1 MFSTDSGRG
10 QIGIGTLIVF
20 IAMVLVAAIAAG
32 VMLSAASQIQDQ
44 ARETSDDSVGS
55 VSNGFWIDSVIGS
68 TPSGSNQIDTVKIQ
82 YSKIPGSDTVD
93 MNKAT
98 WVIESNGTTET
109 VNSSDSYVT
118 LNSISS
124 IDQPGKLEEKDDIIE
139 VQIDLSSSSL
149 DNLDQGS
156 DLRIIS
162 NPPEGAEWSS
172 TYKAPEYIPSEEG
185 SVII

>member
-1 MFSTDSGRG
+1 MFSTESRG

-32 VMLSAASQIQDQ
+32 VILNAASQVQDQ
-44 ARETSDDSVGS
+44 ARETSDDAMGS
-55 VSNGFWIDSVIGS
+55 VSNGFWVDSVIGDTS
-68 TPSGSNQIDTVKIQ
+68 SGSNQIDTVKIQ

-93 MNKAT
+93 LNKAT

-109 VNSSDSYVT
+109 INTSDSYVS

-124 IDQPGKLEEKDDIIE
+124 IDQPGKLEEKDDVIE
-139 VQIDLSSSSL
+139 LSIDLSSSSV

-156 DLRIIS
+156 TLRVVS
-162 NPPEGAEWSS
+162 NPPEGTEWTS

-185 SVII
+185 SFII